1 LKVEHDEEQA
11 VKLITI
17 DFETAY
23 SKEYSLSKMTT
34 ESYVR
39 SEQFEVIGFA
49 VKLGDAPARW
59 CTGNHSQLA
68 TVLKFCQLDK
78 NMVLAHNAAFDM
90 AILNWHFDIRPAF
103 ILDTLSMARPLHN
116 LTVGGSLKALA
127 EHYGL
132 GAKGT
137 EVLDALGKW
146 RKDFT
151 KDELAAYGRYCV
163 NDVELTYQLFKRLAH
178 HIPKAELKI
187 IDLMVRMFT
196 EPVIE
201 IDAPLLQ
208 EHLAKLE
215 KKKEALLHK
224 VTELVGDLSL
234 ASNPQFAKILEQ
246 LGVPVPM
253 KISLRT
259 GKPAPA
265 LSKKDVEFKAL
276 EDHED
281 ERVQMVVAARLG
293 TKSTQEETRTK
304 SFLGVAE
311 RGPLPIMLNYYGAH
325 TGRASGGEGLNLQN
339 LPSRDPT
346 KLTLRRSLIAPAGH
360 SLVACDSSQIE
371 ARVVAYLA
379 GQDDLVKDF
388 QNGED
393 IYSKFATDLYGT
405 PISKANKI
413 ERTVG
418 KTCVAEGTLVLSDRG
433 WKPIE
438 QVSLHDKLWDGE
450 EWVCHKGLLNNGTKP
465 TLPLCGTWLTPD
477 HQVWSGTQW
486 LEAQSVVADENIL
499 YQALDIG
506 AENLPS
512 QAMYVA
518 QEWGLKHL
526 SCSATALNQST
537 PLTTTI
543 SKILK
548 VLDALCAPRKRL
560 LQSAIGCTAKQW
572 QMIRTGLA
580 YSIVSLQRSLG
591 VIRLQTE
598 HINITDNGE
607 FKYAICGAVTEP
619 SSYATSKL
627 LRGGTTLISRWIES
641 TLMDIMSRG
650 ISASYREAITS
661 KTNAKSQTSK
671 PVYDILNC
679 GSRNRFTILTEAGPL
694 IVHNCILGLG
704 YGMGKDK
711 LQATLKTDA
720 GIELS
725 VQECEKAVALYR
737 QKYGYIVNLWSDSG
751 IALSAIAQGSEI
763 TVGTLD
769 IRYADERVYL
779 PNGLFLAYPN
789 IRQEEG
795 QWPDGRPKKQY
806 VYDKKRGRSTER
818 VYIYGGKAVE
828 NKTQALARI
837 IVFDQMA
844 EIAKRYKVVLTV
856 HDEVVC
862 CVPDEEVDQAVQFM
876 ESVMRTAPRWAP
888 GLPIACESSVGKNYA
903 ECK

>member
-1 LKVEHDEEQA
+1 M
-11 VKLITI
+11 KLITI

-34 ESYVR
+34 ESYIR
-39 SEQFEVIGFA
+39 AEQFEVIGFA
-49 VKLGDAPARW
+49 VKLGDAPAHW
-59 CTGNHSQLA
+59 FTGNHSRLA
-68 TVLKFCQLDK
+68 AVLEFCQLDK

-90 AILNWHFDIRPAF
+90 AILNWKFGIKPAF

-116 LTVGGSLKALA
+116 LTVGGSLKALV

-163 NDVELTYQLFKRLAH
+163 NDVELTYQLFKRLAR

-215 KKKEALLHK
+215 KKKEALTQK

-253 KISLRT
+253 KVSLRT

-339 LPSRDPT
+339 LPSRDPA
-346 KLTLRRSLIAPAGH
+346 KLTLRRSLTAPAGH
-360 SLVACDSSQIE
+360 SLIACDSSQIE

-405 PISKANKI
+405 PVSKANKI

-418 KTCVAEGTLVLSDRG
+418 KV
-433 WKPIE
+433 
-438 QVSLHDKLWDGE
+438 
-450 EWVCHKGLLNNGTKP
+450 
-465 TLPLCGTWLTPD
+465 
-477 HQVWSGTQW
+477 
-486 LEAQSVVADENIL
+486 
-499 YQALDIG
+499 
-506 AENLPS
+506 
-512 QAMYVA
+512 
-518 QEWGLKHL
+518 
-526 SCSATALNQST
+526 
-537 PLTTTI
+537 
-543 SKILK
+543 
-548 VLDALCAPRKRL
+548 
-560 LQSAIGCTAKQW
+560 
-572 QMIRTGLA
+572 
-580 YSIVSLQRSLG
+580 
-591 VIRLQTE
+591 
-598 HINITDNGE
+598 
-607 FKYAICGAVTEP
+607 
-619 SSYATSKL
+619 
-627 LRGGTTLISRWIES
+627 
-641 TLMDIMSRG
+641 
-650 ISASYREAITS
+650 
-661 KTNAKSQTSK
+661 
-671 PVYDILNC
+671 
-679 GSRNRFTILTEAGPL
+679 
-694 IVHNCILGLG
+694 CILGLG

-720 GIELS
+720 GIEMS
-725 VQECEKAVALYR
+725 IEECEKAVSLYR
-737 QKYGYIVNLWSDSG
+737 QKYGYIANLWADSG
-751 IALSAIAQGSEI
+751 VALSAIAQGSEI

-769 IRYADERVYL
+769 IRYADQRVYL

-862 CVPDEEVDQAVQFM
+862 CVPDEEVDQAVSFM

>member
-1 LKVEHDEEQA
+1 M
-11 VKLITI
+11 KLITI

-34 ESYVR
+34 ESYIR
-39 SEQFEVIGFA
+39 AEQFEVIGFA

-59 CTGNHSQLA
+59 CTGNHSRLA
-68 TVLKFCQLDK
+68 AVLKFCQLDK

-90 AILNWHFDIRPAF
+90 AILNWKFGIKPAF

-116 LTVGGSLKALA
+116 LTVGGSLKALV

-208 EHLAKLE
+208 EHVAKLE
-215 KKKEALLHK
+215 KKKEALLQK

-246 LGVPVPM
+246 LGVAVPM
-253 KISLRT
+253 KVSLRT

-339 LPSRDPT
+339 LPSRDPA
-346 KLTLRRSLIAPAGH
+346 KLTLRRSLTAPAGH
-360 SLVACDSSQIE
+360 SLIACDSSQIE

-405 PISKANKI
+405 PVSKANKI

-418 KTCVAEGTLVLSDRG
+418 KV
-433 WKPIE
+433 
-438 QVSLHDKLWDGE
+438 
-450 EWVCHKGLLNNGTKP
+450 
-465 TLPLCGTWLTPD
+465 
-477 HQVWSGTQW
+477 
-486 LEAQSVVADENIL
+486 
-499 YQALDIG
+499 
-506 AENLPS
+506 
-512 QAMYVA
+512 
-518 QEWGLKHL
+518 
-526 SCSATALNQST
+526 
-537 PLTTTI
+537 
-543 SKILK
+543 
-548 VLDALCAPRKRL
+548 
-560 LQSAIGCTAKQW
+560 
-572 QMIRTGLA
+572 
-580 YSIVSLQRSLG
+580 
-591 VIRLQTE
+591 
-598 HINITDNGE
+598 
-607 FKYAICGAVTEP
+607 
-619 SSYATSKL
+619 
-627 LRGGTTLISRWIES
+627 
-641 TLMDIMSRG
+641 
-650 ISASYREAITS
+650 
-661 KTNAKSQTSK
+661 
-671 PVYDILNC
+671 
-679 GSRNRFTILTEAGPL
+679 
-694 IVHNCILGLG
+694 CILGLG

-720 GIELS
+720 GIEMS
-725 VQECEKAVALYR
+725 IEECEKAVALYR
-737 QKYGYIVNLWSDSG
+737 QKYGYIANLWADSG
-751 IALSAIAQGSEI
+751 VALSAIAQGSEI

-769 IRYADERVYL
+769 IRYADARVYL
-779 PNGLFLAYPN
+779 PNGLFLSYPN

-862 CVPDEEVDQAVQFM
+862 CVPDEEVDQAVSFM

>member
-1 LKVEHDEEQA
+1 M
-11 VKLITI
+11 KLITI

-34 ESYVR
+34 ESYIR
-39 SEQFEVIGFA
+39 AEQFEVIGFA

-90 AILNWHFDIRPAF
+90 AILNWKFGIKPAF

-116 LTVGGSLKALA
+116 LTVGGSLKALV

-151 KDELAAYGRYCV
+151 KDELDAYGRYCV

-215 KKKEALLHK
+215 KKKEALMQK

-234 ASNPQFAKILEQ
+234 ASNPQFAQILEQ

-253 KISLRT
+253 KVSLRT

-339 LPSRDPT
+339 LPSRDPA

-360 SLVACDSSQIE
+360 SLIACDSSQIE

-393 IYSKFATDLYGT
+393 IYSKFATDLYGA
-405 PISKANKI
+405 PVSKANKT

-418 KTCVAEGTLVLSDRG
+418 KV
-433 WKPIE
+433 
-438 QVSLHDKLWDGE
+438 
-450 EWVCHKGLLNNGTKP
+450 
-465 TLPLCGTWLTPD
+465 
-477 HQVWSGTQW
+477 
-486 LEAQSVVADENIL
+486 
-499 YQALDIG
+499 
-506 AENLPS
+506 
-512 QAMYVA
+512 
-518 QEWGLKHL
+518 
-526 SCSATALNQST
+526 
-537 PLTTTI
+537 
-543 SKILK
+543 
-548 VLDALCAPRKRL
+548 
-560 LQSAIGCTAKQW
+560 
-572 QMIRTGLA
+572 
-580 YSIVSLQRSLG
+580 
-591 VIRLQTE
+591 
-598 HINITDNGE
+598 
-607 FKYAICGAVTEP
+607 
-619 SSYATSKL
+619 
-627 LRGGTTLISRWIES
+627 
-641 TLMDIMSRG
+641 
-650 ISASYREAITS
+650 
-661 KTNAKSQTSK
+661 
-671 PVYDILNC
+671 
-679 GSRNRFTILTEAGPL
+679 
-694 IVHNCILGLG
+694 CILGLG

-720 GIELS
+720 GIEMS
-725 VQECEKAVALYR
+725 IEECEKAVSLYR
-737 QKYGYIVNLWSDSG
+737 QKYGYIANLWADSG

>member
-1 LKVEHDEEQA
+1 M
-11 VKLITI
+11 KLITI

-39 SEQFEVIGFA
+39 SEQFEIIGFA

-59 CTGNHSQLA
+59 CTGSHSQLA

-90 AILNWHFDIRPAF
+90 AILNWKFGIKPAF

-116 LTVGGSLKALA
+116 LTVGGSLRALV

-163 NDVELTYQLFKRLAH
+163 NDVELTYQLFKQLAK

-208 EHLAKLE
+208 DHLAKLE
-215 KKKEALLHK
+215 KKKEALMQK

-234 ASNPQFAKILEQ
+234 ASNPQFAQILEQ

-253 KISLRT
+253 KVSLRT
-259 GKPAPA
+259 GKATYA

-339 LPSRDPT
+339 LPSRDPA
-346 KLTLRRSLIAPAGH
+346 KLTLRRSLTAPAGH
-360 SLVACDSSQIE
+360 SLIACDSSQIE

-405 PISKANKI
+405 PISKANKL

-418 KTCVAEGTLVLSDRG
+418 KV
-433 WKPIE
+433 
-438 QVSLHDKLWDGE
+438 
-450 EWVCHKGLLNNGTKP
+450 
-465 TLPLCGTWLTPD
+465 
-477 HQVWSGTQW
+477 
-486 LEAQSVVADENIL
+486 
-499 YQALDIG
+499 
-506 AENLPS
+506 
-512 QAMYVA
+512 
-518 QEWGLKHL
+518 
-526 SCSATALNQST
+526 
-537 PLTTTI
+537 
-543 SKILK
+543 
-548 VLDALCAPRKRL
+548 
-560 LQSAIGCTAKQW
+560 
-572 QMIRTGLA
+572 
-580 YSIVSLQRSLG
+580 
-591 VIRLQTE
+591 
-598 HINITDNGE
+598 
-607 FKYAICGAVTEP
+607 
-619 SSYATSKL
+619 
-627 LRGGTTLISRWIES
+627 
-641 TLMDIMSRG
+641 
-650 ISASYREAITS
+650 
-661 KTNAKSQTSK
+661 
-671 PVYDILNC
+671 
-679 GSRNRFTILTEAGPL
+679 
-694 IVHNCILGLG
+694 CILGLG

-720 GIELS
+720 GIEMS
-725 VQECEKAVALYR
+725 IEECEKAVSLYR
-737 QKYGYIVNLWSDSG
+737 QKYGYIANLWADSG
-751 IALSAIAQGSEI
+751 TALTALVQGSEL

-769 IRYADERVYL
+769 IRYADQRVYL
-779 PNGLFLAYPN
+779 PNGLFLSYPN

-795 QWPDGRPKKQY
+795 QWPDGRPKTQY

>member
-1 LKVEHDEEQA
+1 M
-11 VKLITI
+11 KLITI

-215 KKKEALLHK
+215 KKKEALLQK

-253 KISLRT
+253 KISPRT

-339 LPSRDPT
+339 LPSRDPA

-360 SLVACDSSQIE
+360 SLIACDSSQIE

-405 PISKANKI
+405 PISKANKT

-418 KTCVAEGTLVLSDRG
+418 KV
-433 WKPIE
+433 
-438 QVSLHDKLWDGE
+438 
-450 EWVCHKGLLNNGTKP
+450 
-465 TLPLCGTWLTPD
+465 
-477 HQVWSGTQW
+477 
-486 LEAQSVVADENIL
+486 
-499 YQALDIG
+499 
-506 AENLPS
+506 
-512 QAMYVA
+512 
-518 QEWGLKHL
+518 
-526 SCSATALNQST
+526 
-537 PLTTTI
+537 
-543 SKILK
+543 
-548 VLDALCAPRKRL
+548 
-560 LQSAIGCTAKQW
+560 
-572 QMIRTGLA
+572 
-580 YSIVSLQRSLG
+580 
-591 VIRLQTE
+591 
-598 HINITDNGE
+598 
-607 FKYAICGAVTEP
+607 
-619 SSYATSKL
+619 
-627 LRGGTTLISRWIES
+627 
-641 TLMDIMSRG
+641 
-650 ISASYREAITS
+650 
-661 KTNAKSQTSK
+661 
-671 PVYDILNC
+671 
-679 GSRNRFTILTEAGPL
+679 
-694 IVHNCILGLG
+694 CILGLG

-720 GIELS
+720 GIEMS
-725 VQECEKAVALYR
+725 VEECEKAVALYR

-844 EIAKRYKVVLTV
+844 EIARRYKVVLTV